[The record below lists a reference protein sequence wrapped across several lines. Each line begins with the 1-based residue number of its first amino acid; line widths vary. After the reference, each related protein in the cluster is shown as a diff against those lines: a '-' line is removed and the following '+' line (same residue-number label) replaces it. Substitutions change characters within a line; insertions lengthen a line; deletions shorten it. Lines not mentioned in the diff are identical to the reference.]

1 MITNKQ
7 RGDAGEMLVAAE
19 LTLAGIPA
27 FTVPANWPGYDV
39 VADPLGGE
47 MQRISVKARTFKAGG
62 SDFVEYDVNDIFD
75 WLAIVILPGGIEP
88 KRRFFLIPRR
98 VADENVKKDSPT
110 SKTANLRYCRIDK
123 VSKLFAAFENNFLLD
138 PLGRTDP
145 HSFDKRP

>member
-39 VADPLGGE
+39 VADPPGGQ
-47 MQRISVKARTFKAGG
+47 MQRISVKARTFKVGG
-62 SDFVEYDVNDIFD
+62 SDFVGYDVNDIFD

-98 VADENVKKDSPT
+98 VADEKVKQDSPT
-110 SKTANLRYCRIDK
+110 SKTANERYCRIDK
-123 VSKLFAAFENNFLLD
+123 VSELFAGFENNFLLD

-145 HSFDKRP
+145 HSSDKRL